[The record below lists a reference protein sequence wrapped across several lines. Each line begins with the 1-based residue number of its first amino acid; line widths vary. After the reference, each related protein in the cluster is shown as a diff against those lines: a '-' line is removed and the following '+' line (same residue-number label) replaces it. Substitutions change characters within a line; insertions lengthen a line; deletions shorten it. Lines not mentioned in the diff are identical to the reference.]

1 MPPPRV
7 EPDSHHEDRLGQIHA
22 DVAAFLDE
30 MHAATPAD
38 PREAWL
44 LFGLGAGA
52 AILVF
57 LAVFVIY
64 RIA

>member
-1 MPPPRV
+1 MLPPCIKSDLPQ
-7 EPDSHHEDRLGQIHA
+7 EDRLAQLHA

-44 LFGLGAGA
+44 LFGLGAGTA
-52 AILVF
+52 MLVF